1 MKSFKSSLMFT
12 RFHLGLEIQENAE
25 ETLQSR
31 ELLQVDQPNT
41 SGSGKDDL
49 HLDRVLFMLL

>member
-1 MKSFKSSLMFT
+1 MFT

-31 ELLQVDQPNT
+31 DLLQVDQPNT
-41 SGSGKDDL
+41 SGSAKDDL
-49 HLDRVLFMLL
+49 HLDRVLLMLL